1 MPAGRCRWASL
12 IIGAVFTF
20 AVHAAEDVVQLPLGK
35 VGTLS
40 VTVPTGA
47 ERTVPPG
54 GSAAMLSFE
63 SVQRNRMQLL
73 LTPIPLATS
82 FMADE
87 EVREVVERGSA
98 RVRAQSVERTFP
110 LLRLQGEQAR
120 GFYFRATDR
129 APRPDEYKYLYQGAV
144 LVGTTIVTF
153 TVLYNDDAKHE
164 ADAAL
169 EVVRKMQLQTVGGI

>member
-12 IIGAVFTF
+12 VIGAVFTF
-20 AVHAAEDVVQLPLGK
+20 AVQAAEDVVRLQLGK

-47 ERTVPPG
+47 KSVEPPQ

-73 LTPIPLATS
+73 LTPLPLRTS
-82 FMADE
+82 SMADE
-87 EVREVVERGSA
+87 EVKEIGERGSVK
-98 RVRAQSVERTFP
+98 VRAQSVERTFP
-110 LLRLQGEQAR
+110 LLRLEGEQAR
-120 GFYFRATDR
+120 GYYFRATDR

-144 LVGTTIVTF
+144 IVGATIVTF

-169 EVVRKMQLQTVGGI
+169 EVVRKMQLQTVDGI

>member
-1 MPAGRCRWASL
+1 MLARHCRWMS
-12 IIGAVFTF
+12 F
-20 AVHAAEDVVQLPLGK
+20 AIAAFFALAIHAAEDIVRLPLGK
-35 VGTLS
+35 VGTLM
-40 VTVPTGA
+40 VPVPAGSK
-47 ERTVPPG
+47 RTEPSS

-98 RVRAQSVERTFP
+98 SVRAQSVERTFP

-120 GFYFRATDR
+120 GYYFRATDR
-129 APRPDEYKYLYQGAV
+129 APRADEYKYLYQGAV
-144 LVGTTIVTF
+144 LVGATIVTF